1 MSEAQPGPG
10 RPCEL
15 DVRRVAHKLCET
27 YGSDAVLIARRWAD
41 IAAQA
46 GDDTR
51 AAAWRRIMCEVAER
65 KNGKPAALSPNG
77 RAAAESGESEF
88 RGPHSVPSAE

>member
-1 MSEAQPGPG
+1 MSEAQPGLG

-46 GDDTR
+46 GDDKR
-51 AAAWRRIMCEVAER
+51 AAAWRRIMCEVAEP
-65 KNGKPAALSPNG
+65 KNGKPVAQSPNG
-77 RAAAESGESEF
+77 RAVAESVESEI
-88 RGPHSVPSAE
+88 RGPQSVPGAE